1 MRFAVDRHA
10 TGGRIANNT
19 FGIVGQLRH
28 FDGVFEDNLVK
39 GDTSLFGEVFSN
51 QAVQFDGFH
60 GSRFRNNTIYG
71 FVDVKLHG
79 HHHGSGFQ
87 EGSHYHGAEAEKEEA
102 DAHAMHGPDVDHTK
116 RYHEVF
122 ITNNK
127 IFADGM
133 YALRYTDQAHAG
145 DDRTAPSETNPDL
158 NKSHTHFTRVHLVGN
173 KLTGAGLMVD
183 IFNADDE
190 RHIGTQTGLVDI
202 RDNVITLEREG
213 FRYVVR
219 TPLVR
224 ALLVVMGLVMLA
236 AAVKSPIEPLYILR
250 VLHGQPE
257 MLGFIG
263 GAWGIGMVLGLAG
276 ALARLEDAPEI
287 VALGGND
294 SSALPRGVGHLAV
307 QIAKAQGAYVIG
319 TARAD
324 KHDFLRSLGADEL
337 IDYTTTDFAE
347 AVRDVDVVL
356 DGVGGPYGDRS
367 VPVLRRGGHLVTLP
381 DPGGLPDAERARQA
395 GVHTGWTIVEP
406 DRHGML
412 EIARLVTEGRLRAE
426 VAETFPLERAA
437 EAHAMG
443 ELSRTQG
450 KLVLTVA

>member
-1 MRFAVDRHA
+1 MRGRRFSGWRAATLATVLLWGSIGVLGASPALGAMAEDERIQRESINITGDSQFNPANGVRSGSGTKSDPFVISNWRVSDISIRDTDSYVVIKNNDVTNQLRLNWNGDRTTVVNNNIGDLRVNQNIKRTGDA
-10 TGGRIANNT
+10 TGGRIAYNT

-28 FDGVFEDNLVK
+28 FDGVFEHNLVK

-190 RHIGTQTGLVDI
+190 RHTGTQTGLVDI
-202 RDNVITLEREG
+202 RDNVITLERDSNNDDDLFTPKDGISILRAVDAMVHVQGNSITGEAAADRDLLDEQFANDAG
-213 FRYVVR
+213 ILLDDVDKADIHIGANEVR
-219 TPLVR
+219 NLLYGVR
-224 ALLVVMGLVMLA
+224 ASRMTNAVHWWIHGL
-236 AAVKSPIEPLYILR
+236 R
-250 VLHGQPE
+250 
-257 MLGFIG
+257 
-263 GAWGIGMVLGLAG
+263 
-276 ALARLEDAPEI
+276 
-287 VALGGND
+287 
-294 SSALPRGVGHLAV
+294 
-307 QIAKAQGAYVIG
+307 
-319 TARAD
+319 T
-324 KHDFLRSLGADEL
+324 
-337 IDYTTTDFAE
+337 E
-347 AVRDVDVVL
+347 AVTQPVYYDN
-356 DGVGGPYGDRS
+356 S
-367 VPVLRRGGHLVTLP
+367 VKNHPRR
-381 DPGGLPDAERARQA
+381 EQ
-395 GVHTGWTIVEP
+395 
-406 DRHGML
+406 
-412 EIARLVTEGRLRAE
+412 
-426 VAETFPLERAA
+426 
-437 EAHAMG
+437 
-443 ELSRTQG
+443 
-450 KLVLTVA
+450 